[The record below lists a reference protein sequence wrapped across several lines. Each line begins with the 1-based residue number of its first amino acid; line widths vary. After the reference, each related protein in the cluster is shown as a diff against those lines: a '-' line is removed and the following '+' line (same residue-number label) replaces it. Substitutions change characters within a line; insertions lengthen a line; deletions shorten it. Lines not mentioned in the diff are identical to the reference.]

1 MERPFDP
8 LHPRG
13 FVTTRIPFC
22 FPPFPHRTR
31 KLVFRSRN
39 GNDEVSTTR
48 VSSFEFRISSTRFFH
63 FSIFLSRS
71 TAFSPQLLHLSFLF
85 PSVTDPLLLSS
96 IHSFLSL
103 RATLHLFFF
112 LLSWVHL
119 DAFPLS
125 LSLCRSSLSRVG
137 HGQRSASQPGGE
149 VWQRRESGCA
159 SGTGARGGDCGK
171 ILMPATV
178 CPPPVVLT
186 TTVATGNP
194 ARLPAFTLQE
204 RFTAHA
210 KKEGR
215 SRERGKKVYH

>member
-1 MERPFDP
+1 MKFQQHEF
-8 LHPRG
+8 
-13 FVTTRIPFC
+13 
-22 FPPFPHRTR
+22 
-31 KLVFRSRN
+31 
-39 GNDEVSTTR
+39 R
-48 VSSFEFRISSTRFFH
+48 VSSFVSLRRD
-63 FSIFLSRS
+63 FSIFRSFSLSRSS

-85 PSVTDPLLLSS
+85 PSVTSSTPPLLHSLFPFSPRHSPPLLPSPPLLGSS
-96 IHSFLSL
+96 
-103 RATLHLFFF
+103 RC
-112 LLSWVHL
+112 
-119 DAFPLS
+119 FPSLS
-125 LSLCRSSLSRVG
+125 LSLSILALSRVG